1 MRHISWIVTLP
12 LMLALVVFSLA
23 NRGEVSL
30 DLWPFNESVTWPL
43 SWLLLIALFVGLLA
57 GGTVAWLSG
66 AKSRRRARELRFDKA
81 HLEREVI
88 RLRREAERAK
98 SASVPSVPSGPSG
111 PSALQALPPSAGN
124 GSGRGRPLTAASAG
138 R

>member
-30 DLWPFNESVTWPL
+30 DLWPFNESIALPL
-43 SWLLLIALFVGLLA
+43 SWLLLLALFIGLLV

-88 RLRREAERAK
+88 RLRREVERAK
-98 SASVPSVPSGPSG
+98 GAPVPSGRS
-111 PSALQALPPSAGN
+111 SLQALPPSASN
-124 GSGRGRPLTAASAG
+124 GSGRGRSLAAAG
-138 R
+138 AAR